1 LIVAALA
8 LGVANPEGLPVGH
21 VGLSVAFL
29 SFATVGALVASR
41 RPGNAVGW
49 ICCAIGLC
57 VALAVA
63 PLEYA
68 IYAVAHPDSLPAA
81 AWVGWPAMWA
91 WYPAQGLMSTF
102 LLLLFPTGH
111 LPSRRWRP
119 VAWAAG
125 ATITAITLVA
135 AVAPVP
141 LEAGLPL
148 NPLGIQQLAGVY
160 EPAAST
166 AFLLLGVLGLASVAS
181 LVVRFRRAR
190 GEERQQL
197 KWFTYGA
204 AVLAL
209 LLAVSAASQTL
220 SGRVPDLVVA
230 AALAAPPLAI
240 GVAVLRYR
248 LYDIDQIIS
257 RTLSYAVLTA
267 LLAGVYAST
276 VLIAG
281 QLFGGMGQSRQ
292 AGRWPPPP
300 WPWRRCSSRPAA
312 ASRY

>member
-8 LGVANPEGLPVGH
+8 LGAGNPEGLPVGH

-29 SFATVGALVASR
+29 SFANVGALVASR
-41 RPGNAVGW
+41 RPGDAVGW
-49 ICCAIGLC
+49 ICCVIGLC

-68 IYAVAHPDSLPAA
+68 TYAVARPDSLPAP

-135 AVAPVP
+135 AVAPEP
-141 LEAGLPL
+141 LDQGLPL

-160 EPAAST
+160 ELAAST

-181 LVVRFRRAR
+181 LVARFRRAR

-230 AALAAPPLAI
+230 AGWPRPRWPSAWPCC
-240 GVAVLRYR
+240 GTG
-248 LYDIDQIIS
+248 YDIDRIINRTWSMGPSPSCWASSTPASCLPSASCSAVWNAS
-257 RTLSYAVLTA
+257 RPGSLT
-267 LLAGVYAST
+267 
-276 VLIAG
+276 
-281 QLFGGMGQSRQ
+281 
-292 AGRWPPPP
+292 
-300 WPWRRCSSRPAA
+300 CSSSDGRTRRPR
-312 ASRY
+312 SPR

>member
-1 LIVAALA
+1 MKAPTAACLTWSIWAATLGLIVAALA
-8 LGVANPEGLPVGH
+8 LAPANPEGLPVGH
-21 VGLSVAFL
+21 VGLSVAFV

-49 ICCAIGLC
+49 ICSAIGLC

-68 IYAVAHPDSLPAA
+68 TYAVTHPDSLPAP

-111 LPSRRWRP
+111 LPSPRWRP

-125 ATITAITLVA
+125 ATITAITVVA
-135 AVAPVP
+135 AVAPEP
-141 LEAGLPL
+141 LDQGLPL
-148 NPLGIQQLAGVY
+148 NPLGIRPLVGVY
-160 EPAAST
+160 ELAASI
-166 AFLLLGVLGLASVAS
+166 AFLLLGALGLASAAS
-181 LVVRFRRAR
+181 LVVRFRWAR

-220 SGRVPDLVVA
+220 NGRIPDLVVA

-248 LYDIDQIIS
+248 LYDIDRIIN
-257 RTLSYAVLTA
+257 RTLVYGALTV
-267 LLAGVYAST
+267 LLAVSTSAS
-276 VLIAG
+276 
-281 QLFGGMGQSRQ
+281 
-292 AGRWPPPP
+292 
-300 WPWRRCSSRPAA
+300 C
-312 ASRY
+312 